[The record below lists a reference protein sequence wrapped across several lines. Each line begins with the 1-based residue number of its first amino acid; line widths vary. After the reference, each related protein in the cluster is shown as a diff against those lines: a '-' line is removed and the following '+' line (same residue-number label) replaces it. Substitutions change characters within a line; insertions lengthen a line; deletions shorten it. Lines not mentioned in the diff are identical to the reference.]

1 MEKVDNDNEIWIG
14 MLIFFR
20 YVIIRMRKLRTLIV
34 LDTFYGLLHFMEV
47 SFYKLISEQKF

>member
-47 SFYKLISEQKF
+47 LFYKLISEQKF